1 MSLIID
7 ICKCK
12 KVKNTSEN
20 AGNEKNNAKFIM
32 NFNTVKDVIIE
43 IL

>member
-7 ICKCK
+7 ICQCK
-12 KVKNTSEN
+12 EIENTSEN
-20 AGNEKNNAKFIM
+20 AGNEKNNVKFIM
-32 NFNTVKDVIIE
+32 DFNTVKDVIIE